1 MNVLVATDG
10 SKYGRWGLNWVA
22 RLPFVKAPQV
32 TALHVLESAALRLP
46 FQTKLETQRI
56 DARAARTI
64 TNTKKQLAVLKLKGT
79 VRKEQGAVAPVILKR
94 TPKRDGLL
102 VVGSQGLDALDRFML
117 GSVSTRVVQHANCS
131 VLVVR

>member
-10 SKYGRWGLNWVA
+10 SKYGRWGLTWVA
-22 RLPFVKAPQV
+22 MLPFVKSPQV

-79 VRKEQGAVAPVILKR
+79 VYKEQGAVAPVLLKR
-94 TPKRDGLL
+94 
-102 VVGSQGLDALDRFML
+102 A
-117 GSVSTRVVQHANCS
+117 
-131 VLVVR
+131 